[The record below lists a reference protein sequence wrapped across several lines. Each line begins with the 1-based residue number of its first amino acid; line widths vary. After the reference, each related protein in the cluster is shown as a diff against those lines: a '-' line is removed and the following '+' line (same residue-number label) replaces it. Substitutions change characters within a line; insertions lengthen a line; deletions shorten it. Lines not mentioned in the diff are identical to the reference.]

1 MSTQQRA
8 VNDFP
13 KAHNFIQGGDRNN
26 TSSLVEIMR
35 ARVISFPAGQQS
47 FWDPNW
53 EAAHLTLRGMLLE
66 LGLFFPFIST
76 DILVFGSLFSRLGGI
91 TREH

>member
-26 TSSLVEIMR
+26 ASSLVEIIR
-35 ARVISFPAGQQS
+35 TRNIVPGGT
-47 FWDPNW
+47 N
-53 EAAHLTLRGMLLE
+53 
-66 LGLFFPFIST
+66 LFEIQ
-76 DILVFGSLFSRLGGI
+76 IERLH
-91 TREH
+91 T